1 MKNHT
6 QGKKAISPDLI
17 DWVSL
22 PYILRGNGKRGT
34 EMPVGN
40 NCMSKRLQLT
50 RFCDISF
57 HREATPALSPSS
69 SSDTLSRTSAEV
81 FK

>member
-22 PYILRGNGKRGT
+22 PYILRGNRKRGT
-34 EMPVGN
+34 ELPAGN
-40 NCMSKRLQLT
+40 NCLSKRLQLT

-57 HREATPALSPSS
+57 HQEATPAL
-69 SSDTLSRTSAEV
+69 TLLHPAQ
-81 FK
+81 KL

>member
-40 NCMSKRLQLT
+40 NCLRKRLQLT

-57 HREATPALSPSS
+57 HQEATPALNLFHPAQK
-69 SSDTLSRTSAEV
+69 L
-81 FK
+81 

>member
-22 PYILRGNGKRGT
+22 PYILRGDRKRGT
-34 EMPVGN
+34 EMPGGI
-40 NCMSKRLQLT
+40 NCLNKRL
-50 RFCDISF
+50 
-57 HREATPALSPSS
+57 
-69 SSDTLSRTSAEV
+69 
-81 FK
+81 